1 MFGRKRRPQHSPTAQ
16 TLTRRVDLGALA
28 DRRRG
33 TTTYV
38 ERPDQFSALDHAAAT
53 APVDRLAVVEQ
64 VRGWVH
70 EALATRALD
79 ELTADFLD
87 ARIDTLRQGWDQAV
101 RREHASRVV
110 TSALLRAMEL
120 EDLTRA
126 QASVARLRTRDAE
139 LTASVTAWR
148 AVLTGS
154 DAYDPARHA
163 RPHRAPTAP
172 AAVDLREA
180 IDAATAPSVAPRA
193 VPEPGFAP
201 DPFAGPEP
209 FLSPDDLFH
218 ELEKENRP

>member
-1 MFGRKRRPQHSPTAQ
+1 MFGRKQRPPHEPAAPV
-16 TLTRRVDLGALA
+16 LTRRVDLGALA
-28 DRRRG
+28 DRRRT

-38 ERPDQFSALDHAAAT
+38 ERPDQYSALDHAAAT
-53 APVDRLAVVEQ
+53 APVDRIAVAEQ
-64 VRGWVH
+64 VKKWVH

-101 RREHASRVV
+101 RREHATRAA

-126 QASVARLRTRDAE
+126 QASVARLRTRETE

-154 DAYDPARHA
+154 DAYDPARHEPPD
-163 RPHRAPTAP
+163 RTPTAP
-172 AAVDLREA
+172 SAVDLGGA
-180 IDAATAPSVAPRA
+180 IDAARDPRTARSAAPGPDR
-193 VPEPGFAP
+193 AP

-209 FLSPDDLFH
+209 FVSSADLFH